1 MDCKTLL
8 TSSVKKAVNTETGQ
22 EVAIKILDKEEV
34 KREDLG
40 ESIKKEVT
48 LMKMIKHKNVVR
60 LIEVLASN
68 SKIYIV
74 LELVRGGDLFD
85 AIKGNFVLFCSKQ
98 ENRRVARLKVLPPD
112 HKGHGILPRKRSFA
126 QRPKT

>member
-1 MDCKTLL
+1 M
-8 TSSVKKAVNTETGQ
+8 
-22 EVAIKILDKEEV
+22 
-34 KREDLG
+34 G

-74 LELVRGGDLFD
+74 LELIRGGDLFD
-85 AIKGNFVLFCSKQ
+85 AIRCK
-98 ENRRVARLKVLPPD
+98 
-112 HKGHGILPRKRSFA
+112 FA
-126 QRPKT
+126 LL

>member
-1 MDCKTLL
+1 MRSEKFLAREHMVCKSLL
-8 TSSVKKAVNTETGQ
+8 FASVKKAINTETGDA
-22 EVAIKILDKEEV
+22 VAIKILDKEKV
-34 KREDLG
+34 KQEDLG

-74 LELVRGGDLFD
+74 LELIRGGDLFD
-85 AIKGNFVLFCSKQ
+85 AIKCK
-98 ENRRVARLKVLPPD
+98 
-112 HKGHGILPRKRSFA
+112 FA
-126 QRPKT
+126 FL